1 MRSEKIQVY
10 QSPTRYWV
18 NGGIKVKS
26 RKVWVIC
33 LHVDIF
39 WLVVSAQIN
48 RTRTAVIKMRECH
61 FVFRT
66 YRLSD
71 DDLAYI
77 IELVPVIIIVIH
89 VFVQGLKLRTTRNGN
104 IERFGRV
111 ERF

>member
-39 WLVVSAQIN
+39 WFVVSAQIN